1 MTSTAPPPV
10 STLCVCGRLRRATRG
25 LTRLYDEA
33 LSPSGLTVTQFQ
45 ILRTLDMR
53 PPLTLAELAETTA
66 HEKSGLWRTLQPLI
80 RGGLI
85 AHDAVEGLNGRRLCL
100 TSGGEDALARA
111 LPAWRDVQARVD
123 ARLGARREDLMTLLK
138 EIESLG

>member
-1 MTSTAPPPV
+1 MTDVASPPV

-33 LSPSGLTVTQFQ
+33 LAPSGLTVTQFQ

-53 PPLTLAELAETTA
+53 PPLTLAEMAETTA

-80 RGGLI
+80 RSGLI
-85 AHDAVEGLNGRRLCL
+85 AHGAVEGLGGRRLSL
-100 TSGGEDALARA
+100 TAEGKDALARA
-111 LPAWRDVQARVD
+111 LPPWRAVQARVD
-123 ARLGARREDLMTLLK
+123 DRLGARREELMALLK
-138 EIESLG
+138 EVEALV